1 MNVNQKDEKSQKSK
15 DNNEEKIQILK
26 KNYGYSTN
34 EIDKN
39 IENSYNT
46 FN

>member
-1 MNVNQKDEKSQKSK
+1 MKKMKKVKKNK
-15 DNNEEKIQILK
+15 DNKEEQIQILK